1 MVAAPITVV
10 AFLLIGFWNL
20 VPVTLSFS
28 RYAFVPQG
36 ACYGTCGLGNRTT
49 FPSGPNVVIHWTDVS
64 GGTVAFGVIGPG
76 TGWVCLEGGSSG
88 TCHFESVGG
97 EYVFYVASNESS
109 QLVNFTATYYT
120 SLL

>member
-1 MVAAPITVV
+1 LVVAPIAVV
-10 AFLLIGFWNL
+10 AFLVIGFWDF

-49 FPSGPNVVIHWTDVS
+49 FPSGPTVTVHWSDVS

-76 TGWVCLEGGSSG
+76 TGWVCMQGGSSG
-88 TCHFESVGG
+88 TCSFVSVGG
-97 EYVFYVASNESS
+97 EYVFFVTSNESS
-109 QLVNFTATYYT
+109 QLVEFTASYYT